1 MDNRKY
7 AATFVMHTK
16 NKDMI
21 KKGTKSTG
29 RVEKPFGH
37 FYSVVAR
44 ACGCSSKYVKLVLEG
59 GPLGSYKGNTYQDR
73 DTELVRRIRARAEEI
88 RRAIEPTDQ

>member
-1 MDNRKY
+1 MD
-7 AATFVMHTK
+7 VK
-16 NKDMI
+16 NKDMA
-21 KKGTKSTG
+21 KKGTKAMG
-29 RVEKPFGH
+29 GVEKPH
-37 FYSVVAR
+37 HYFYGIVAK
-44 ACGCSSKYVKLVLEG
+44 ACGCSSQYVKLVLEG

>member
-1 MDNRKY
+1 
-7 AATFVMHTK
+7 
-16 NKDMI
+16 
-21 KKGTKSTG
+21 
-29 RVEKPFGH
+29 
-37 FYSVVAR
+37 VAR

>member
-1 MDNRKY
+1 MAK
-7 AATFVMHTK
+7 
-16 NKDMI
+16 
-21 KKGTKSTG
+21 KSTKAMG
-29 RVEKPFGH
+29 RVEKPFPS
-37 FYSVVAR
+37 FYSLVAKG
-44 ACGCSSKYVKLVLEG
+44 CGCSSQYVKLVLEG